1 MIGQTVS
8 HYRILSKLGGGGMG
22 VVYEAEDLNLGRKVA
37 LKLLPDAVVGRAAL
51 ERFRRE
57 ARAASALNHPH
68 ICVVYDLGEHEGKPF
83 IAMERMQ
90 GQTLKHMISGRPL
103 PAIGCGSWVASR
115 GSAGSGP
122 RAGIMHRDLK
132 PANVFVDGARGS
144 EAPGLRSGQGAGRR
158 GSGLGVSTAEHLTQ
172 PGSTLGTVAYMSPEQ
187 ARGEDLDARSDLF
200 SLGVALYE
208 MATGRLPFGGKS
220 TAEIFKGILTDTPL
234 LRRAS
239 TPRSP
244 RELGR

>member
-37 LKLLPDAVVGRAAL
+37 LKFLPEALESPEAL

-90 GQTLKHMISGRPL
+90 GQTLKDVVSGRPMAVERVL
-103 PAIGCGSWVASR
+103 ELGSQMAD
-115 GSAGSGP
+115 ALEAAHA
-122 RAGIMHRDLK
+122 AGIMHRDLK
-132 PANVFVDGARGS
+132 PANVFVTERGEAKLLDFGLAKALRGAAVGS
-144 EAPGLRSGQGAGRR
+144 EVDDGGA
-158 GSGLGVSTAEHLTQ
+158 A
-172 PGSTLGTVAYMSPEQ
+172 
-187 ARGEDLDARSDLF
+187 
-200 SLGVALYE
+200 
-208 MATGRLPFGGKS
+208 
-220 TAEIFKGILTDTPL
+220 
-234 LRRAS
+234 
-239 TPRSP
+239 
-244 RELGR
+244 